1 MIIIIAANNI
11 VFIYHHSECTVG
23 CIIIIYLLLRK
34 LTIVPLQGREN
45 GQETYLKAVHFATG
59 KHDGIWNM
67 AFDRYL
73 MELVGENRWDFVFRT
88 YGWYPACVSIGKLQN
103 TQREIDSDSLIAD
116 GYGLVRRPTGGR
128 AVWHETELTYS
139 IVAQIDHPAVSGSIS
154 EALKKTAAPMIKAMN
169 SLGIMVSVS
178 PTEKH
183 RTGGPRTASNPCFTS
198 HGKWEV
204 GTPDGR
210 KLVGSAQARSRG
222 VFLEHGSILFENDQL
237 KILDYLPEDTPPGL
251 KKILSKHLTEG
262 IASIHELDPDLEI
275 RDMESALHASFSDFA
290 GHTLEYMPHEELETE
305 RFFQLEL
312 ECGNAI

>member
-1 MIIIIAANNI
+1 M
-11 VFIYHHSECTVG
+11 
-23 CIIIIYLLLRK
+23 
-34 LTIVPLQGREN
+34 
-45 GQETYLKAVHFATG
+45 KAVHFATG

-73 MELVGENRWDFVFRT
+73 MELVRKKSWNFVLRT

-103 TQREIDSDSLIAD
+103 TQREVDPEKLIAG

-139 IVAQIDHPAVSGSIS
+139 IVASMQHPSVSGSIS
-154 EALKKTAAPMIKAMN
+154 EALKKTAAPMVKAMN
-169 SLGIMVSVS
+169 SLGIKVAVS

-183 RTGGPRTASNPCFTS
+183 RSGGPRTAANPCFTS

-222 VFLEHGSILFENDQL
+222 VFLEHGSILFRNDQL
-237 KILDYLPEDTPPGL
+237 KILDYLPVNTPEGL
-251 KKILSKHLTEG
+251 KDILRKHLTEG
-262 IASIHELDPDLEI
+262 IACIHEFDPNIEI
-275 RDMESALHASFSDFA
+275 SDMENALHESFSLTARD
-290 GHTLEYMPHEELETE
+290 TLESLPHEELETE
-305 RFFQLEL
+305 RLTEL
-312 ECGNAI
+312 IQECGNDI